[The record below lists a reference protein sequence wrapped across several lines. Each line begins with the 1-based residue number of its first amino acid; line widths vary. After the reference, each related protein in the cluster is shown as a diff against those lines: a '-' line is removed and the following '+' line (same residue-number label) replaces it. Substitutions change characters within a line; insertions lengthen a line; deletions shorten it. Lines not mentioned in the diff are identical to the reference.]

1 MLGVVFSSRFLFFES
16 FGLPCAL
23 LTSGPRQFED
33 GLSQAFADLAGRGAS
48 GSSVFAEPAESPGN
62 GWNS

>member
-1 MLGVVFSSRFLFFES
+1 MVCAGFCFFLQISIFWVFWT
-16 FGLPCAL
+16 CTL
-23 LTSGPRQFED
+23 LTGGPRRFED

-62 GWNS
+62 G